1 MRCRGYE
8 AWCLFAVVLF
18 SCALQAQQPLK
29 HHAPSSSSSA
39 NLQNATAVDPGA
51 ITGNAYRNPWFQ
63 FTYKLPFGWVD
74 RTREMS
80 EDSNH
85 DSSPE
90 RNPLQQSILLLAG
103 FEHPPEAAS
112 DSVNSAVVIAAEAAS
127 SYPGLRSAEQYF
139 EPLTELMKAKGLT
152 VVNQPSEFRLG
163 AVQLVRGD
171 FSKARGNLTLCQSTL
186 VMMEKG
192 YVVSFTLIGG
202 SEDEVDQLIEGLSF
216 DRNQTPARRP

>member
-8 AWCLFAVVLF
+8 AWCLFAVLLF
-18 SCALQAQQPLK
+18 SCALQAQQPS
-29 HHAPSSSSSA
+29 HRTPSSGSSA
-39 NLQNATAVDPGA
+39 NLKDATAVDPGV
-51 ITGNAYRNPWFQ
+51 ITGNSYRNSWFQ

-74 RTREMS
+74 RTRQMS

-85 DSSPE
+85 DSSLQP
-90 RNPLQQSILLLAG
+90 NPPGQSILLLAG
-103 FEHPPEAAS
+103 FEHPPETAS

-127 SYPGLRSAEQYF
+127 SYPGLRSAGQYF

-171 FSKARGNLTLCQSTL
+171 FRKARGNLTLCQSTL

-202 SEDEVDQLIEGLSF
+202 SEDEVEQLIEGLSF
-216 DRNQTPARRP
+216 DRKQTPARRP